1 MERYDQIPG
10 VRQDVSVGKK
20 SCMRSRG
27 GCHQCLHPVFSEP
40 VAVNVPHTLVYFQLH
55 LGLVVGLIVDLDT
68 VVGNAH
74 RAAES
79 AAASVTG
86 Q

>member
-10 VRQDVSVGKK
+10 VRQDVAVREK

-27 GCHQCLHPVFSEP
+27 GCRQCLHPVFSKP
-40 VAVNVPHTLVYFQLH
+40 VAVNIPHTLVYFQLH

-68 VVGNAH
+68 VVGHAH

-79 AAASVTG
+79 AAASVAG

>member
-10 VRQDVSVGKK
+10 VRQDVAVREK

-27 GCHQCLHPVFSEP
+27 GCHQCLHPILSEP
-40 VAVNVPHTLVYFQLH
+40 VAVNIPHTLVYFQLH
-55 LGLVVGLIVDLDT
+55 LCLVVGLIVDLDT
-68 VVGNAH
+68 VVGHTH

-79 AAASVTG
+79 AAASVAG